1 MTEFDL
7 GQVVGADGKGIVSI
21 ELISTSGKNKTY
33 RITFTDETYFDY
45 TVKDGDDAISA
56 IVTSWEQTLS
66 DNKVPSEKLTKDTLD
81 TKVDKV
87 TGKGLSTEDYT
98 TAEKTKLAGVE
109 EEANKTVVDS
119 NLSDSSTNPVQ
130 NNVVKGALDLK
141 ADTSSLS
148 TVATTGDYDDLVDK
162 PNLATVATTGDYDDL
177 VDKPNLATVATTGD
191 YDDLSD
197 KPVIDTT
204 LSNTSTNALQNKTI
218 YNWLTVKADKSSLST
233 VATSGSYNDLSDK
246 PVIPSANWTSQS
258 LGSYGTLYVNETLRL
273 VIFYYS
279 RSYNYTSASDTT
291 LETGIIPSDYR
302 PSKSIPCGTG
312 SPYVAGRVTS
322 TGSLMV
328 LPTRTGNVGTTLQ
341 AIWTY

>member
-1 MTEFDL
+1 MEFDL

-45 TVKDGDDAISA
+45 TVKDGDDAIST

-66 DNKVPSEKLTKDTLD
+66 DSKVPSEKLTKNTLD

-109 EEANKTVVDS
+109 SEANKTVVDS
-119 NLSDSSTNPVQ
+119 SLSDSSTNPLQ
-130 NNVVKGALDLK
+130 NKIVKSALDNK
-141 ADTSSLS
+141 VNS
-148 TVATTGDYDDLVDK
+148 TD
-162 PNLATVATTGDYDDL
+162 LATVATTGDYDDL
-177 VDKPNLATVATTGD
+177 
-191 YDDLSD
+191 
-197 KPVIDTT
+197 
-204 LSNTSTNALQNKTI
+204 TN
-218 YNWLTVKADKSSLST
+218 
-233 VATSGSYNDLSDK
+233 K
-246 PVIPSANWTSQS
+246 PVIPPGVIVDQSLNSSSTNAVANQAVVGGLDGKSDTGHSHTWTTQS

-279 RSYNYTSASDTT
+279 RSYNYTSASDTV
-291 LETGIIPSDYR
+291 LETGIIPNDYR
-302 PSKSIPCGTG
+302 PSKSTPCASA
-312 SPYVAGRVTS
+312 SPYIAGRIFS
-322 TGSLMV
+322 NGNLIV
-328 LPTRTGNVGTTLQ
+328 LPTRTGQLSTTVQ

>member
-66 DNKVPSEKLTKDTLD
+66 DSKVPSEKLTKDTLD

-98 TAEKTKLAGVE
+98 TVEKSKLAGI
-109 EEANKTVVDS
+109 EAGANLTVVDS
-119 NLSDSSTNPVQ
+119 SLSSTSENPVQ
-130 NNVVKGALDLK
+130 NKVVKGSLDLK
-141 ADTSSLS
+141 ANSAD
-148 TVATTGDYDDLVDK
+148 
-162 PNLATVATTGDYDDL
+162 LATVATTGDYDDL
-177 VDKPNLATVATTGD
+177 
-191 YDDLSD
+191 
-197 KPVIDTT
+197 
-204 LSNTSTNALQNKTI
+204 TN
-218 YNWLTVKADKSSLST
+218 
-233 VATSGSYNDLSDK
+233 K
-246 PVIPSANWTSQS
+246 PVIPPGVIVDQSLNSSSTNAVANQAVVGGLDGKSDTGHSHTWTTQS

-273 VIFYYS
+273 VIFHYS
-279 RSYNYTSASDTT
+279 RSYNYPSASDMT

-302 PSKSIPCGTG
+302 PSKSVPCGTG
-312 SPYVAGRVTS
+312 SPYVAGRITS
-322 TGSLMV
+322 TGNLMV
-328 LPTRTGNVGTTLQ
+328 VPTRTGTVGTTLQ